1 MLRCL
6 IALSAL
12 SPLLAVAQKPS
23 DERTVEQAS
32 ELVPLCRQ
40 EVEARY
46 VARDI
51 PTYQWRASHHDRA
64 NTLHVDGLIRA
75 GGEDVTV
82 AGRIARGAR
91 VRYITVGITD
101 PRLWSKPAIRSP
113 RARALVGTIH
123 REATRSVS

>member
-6 IALSAL
+6 AVVFAL
-12 SPLLAVAQKPS
+12 SPLLAVAHNPN

-51 PTYQWRASHHDRA
+51 PTYQWRASYHDRA
-64 NTLHVDGLIRA
+64 NTLYVDGFIRA
-75 GGEDVTV
+75 GGEDITV
-82 AGRIARGAR
+82 ACRIARGAR
-91 VRYITVGITD
+91 ERYISVDIAD
-101 PRLWSKPAIRSP
+101 PRL
-113 RARALVGTIH
+113 
-123 REATRSVS
+123 